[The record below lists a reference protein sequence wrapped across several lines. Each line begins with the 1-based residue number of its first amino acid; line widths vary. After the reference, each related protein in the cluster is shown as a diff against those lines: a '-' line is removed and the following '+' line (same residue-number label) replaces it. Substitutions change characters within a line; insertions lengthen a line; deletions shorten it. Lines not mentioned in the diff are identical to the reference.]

1 MYLRQEQL
9 KAEIIPN
16 GIIFPPPVDENGRMQ
31 FYVDTNRLC
40 GVITPD
46 FEYIDIS
53 ARSSM
58 VNKESSG
65 YWKERECKINYL
77 DEDVIY
83 LGIIGG
89 PFMAY
94 GNLILDSISRLWV
107 FLEKPEYINLKAV
120 YFSDNNFQDKIVQEL
135 FKLFGLKEKNLIR
148 CTQPLQ
154 AKNVIVPEE
163 SINPYSFYT
172 VEFKKTIDK
181 IKASIP
187 AQNYQKIYFSR
198 SKLNGSGKTYGEEYI
213 ENVFKNAGYKIIYPE
228 QLSITEQI
236 SYLKGAKYFAGVDGS
251 GVHNA
256 LFLPDNANC
265 IYLQRSEYKNL
276 VQPIIDEIKSIKAQY
291 LQANCQTLRLCFY
304 GNPYLIGL
312 TKDLKRFFNKNHFKY
327 SEYEYQKQLN
337 NTLINYLAVL
347 SDSYS
352 VKNNLH
358 NKYSDD
364 ELLVFSNFKR
374 LLKYQ
379 KQFKYPFF
387 KRIQYHFKLN
397 YYLKRKKIRK
407 AIKYYRLLYMY

>member
-1 MYLRQEQL
+1 M
-9 KAEIIPN
+9 
-16 GIIFPPPVDENGRMQ
+16 
-31 FYVDTNRLC
+31 
-40 GVITPD
+40 
-46 FEYIDIS
+46 
-53 ARSSM
+53 
-58 VNKESSG
+58 
-65 YWKERECKINYL
+65 
-77 DEDVIY
+77 
-83 LGIIGG
+83 
-89 PFMAY
+89 
-94 GNLILDSISRLWV
+94 
-107 FLEKPEYINLKAV
+107 
-120 YFSDNNFQDKIVQEL
+120 
-135 FKLFGLKEKNLIR
+135 
-148 CTQPLQ
+148 
-154 AKNVIVPEE
+154 
-163 SINPYSFYT
+163 
-172 VEFKKTIDK
+172 
-181 IKASIP
+181 
-187 AQNYQKIYFSR
+187 
-198 SKLNGSGKTYGEEYI
+198 
-213 ENVFKNAGYKIIYPE
+213 
-228 QLSITEQI
+228 SITEQI